1 MNKIRQLLSLIF
13 HGHYDA
19 TTEEGRAKERARS
32 IALTA
37 LTAMIAKAFAVV
49 TPLIT
54 VRVTLSYMGEEIY
67 GLWSAVTSFFA
78 MFSFADLGLGSGLQ
92 TELSRA
98 SALDDRSISRK
109 LVSSCYV
116 ILTVVATVL
125 ILVFAAVFPFVN
137 WASVLNAQS
146 HETMA
151 LAGKVVTAIV
161 ITKVLNVPLALIQR
175 TQLAMQEGYRTN
187 IWQCMGN
194 ALSLIFVFVVYYLDL
209 GIITMIWASSMI
221 TVIIAAVNM
230 VVYFKWQR
238 PELAPRVKNFD
249 KELSGKL
256 LNTGIMF
263 FVLSIF
269 TSISLS
275 VDNFIVAHVSSLSDV
290 TPFSVMYKIVS
301 MIGVVSAMLSSP
313 MWSANGEAMQRGEY
327 SWVRKTTQ
335 KIAALSM
342 IFSVI
347 CSIGVFILIR
357 PALQILTDGVVRA
370 DYTILFGMCLM
381 QIFVSITNP
390 YFMILNGAGIVK
402 FQIVDYIIYAVI
414 SLPLKYFLGVR
425 YGAVAIS
432 WTGAVTY
439 IALLTIP
446 TVYRSLKYIKEKEIA
461 Q

>member
-1 MNKIRQLLSLIF
+1 MGKIKQMFTLVF
-13 HGHYDA
+13 HGHYDTA
-19 TTEEGRAKERARS
+19 TEEGRANERARS

-37 LTAMIAKAFAVV
+37 LTAMLAKVFAIL

-54 VRVTLSYMGEEIY
+54 VRITLSYMGEEIY

-98 SALDDRSISRK
+98 SALEDRSVSRR

-116 ILTVVATVL
+116 ILTVLTTVL
-125 ILVFAAVFPFVN
+125 VIAFAAIYPFVD
-137 WASVLNAQS
+137 WAGVLNAES
-146 HETMA
+146 EATIA

-161 ITKVLNVPLALIQR
+161 VTKVLNVPLALIQR

-187 IWQCMGN
+187 LWQCFGN
-194 ALSLIFVFVVYYLDL
+194 ALSLIFVFVIFYMDL
-209 GIITMIWASSMI
+209 GVLTMIWASSLI
-221 TVIIAAVNM
+221 TVIVAGVNM

-238 PELAPRVKNFD
+238 PELRPKVSCYD
-249 KELSGKL
+249 KVMSRRL

-269 TSISLS
+269 TSVSLS
-275 VDNFIVAHVSSLSDV
+275 IDNFIVAHVSSLSDV

-313 MWSANGEAMQRGEY
+313 MWSANGEALQRREY
-327 SWVRKTTQ
+327 GWVRKATG
-335 KIAALSM
+335 KIAALSLL
-342 IFSVI
+342 FSVI
-347 CSIGVFILIR
+347 CSAGVFILIR
-357 PALQILTDGVVRA
+357 PALKILTDGAVQANYVM
-370 DYTILFGMCLM
+370 LFGMCLM
-381 QIFVSITNP
+381 QVFVSVTNP

-402 FQIVDYIIYAVI
+402 FQIANYIVYAAI
-414 SLPLKYFLGVR
+414 SLPLKYFLGIR

-439 IALLTIP
+439 VILLTLP
-446 TVYRSLKYIKEKEIA
+446 TVYRSLLYIRKKEREK
-461 Q
+461 